1 MSQPTPPEV
10 FVSPAAKVATTC
22 ATTTIAIGVKNVVG
36 LTGYHLDITYDAA
49 DLEISNV
56 VNGGFL
62 GEPVNSEFY
71 EPSNSWATPGVISF
85 GMVQQNTAENP
96 IQPRSGEGN
105 LIVITLKGK
114 TANASTAITINGTT
128 SQLVNWPEALPIE
141 FTVTNGLVTTE
152 SCAPT
157 ASGQTVSTAEDTA
170 KAITLGAND
179 PDSDLLTYAY
189 SDPVHGTVTGSGP
202 LVSYDP
208 GCELPRSRQF
218 HLYCQ

>member
-1 MSQPTPPEV
+1 MQAVPPVSEPSCCWLLPSRSACPGHVFPKQPPPEV

-49 DLEISNV
+49 DLEITNV

-85 GMVQQNTAENP
+85 GMVQQNTAENS

-105 LIVITLKGK
+105 LIIITLKARQP
-114 TANASTAITINGTT
+114 TPPPLSPSTVPPAS
-128 SQLVNWPEALPIE
+128 W
-141 FTVTNGLVTTE
+141 
-152 SCAPT
+152 
-157 ASGQTVSTAEDTA
+157 
-170 KAITLGAND
+170 
-179 PDSDLLTYAY
+179 
-189 SDPVHGTVTGSGP
+189 
-202 LVSYDP
+202 
-208 GCELPRSRQF
+208 
-218 HLYCQ
+218 

>member
-1 MSQPTPPEV
+1 MNSASRTTRILTILLLVAAIALSLPGTVLSQPTPPEV

-49 DLEISNV
+49 DLEITNV

-105 LIVITLKGK
+105 LIVITLKAK
-114 TANASTAITINGTT
+114 S
-128 SQLVNWPEALPIE
+128 SQRLHRYHHQRHHQPAGELAGSAAHRVHRNEWAGDDRILR
-141 FTVTNGLVTTE
+141 
-152 SCAPT
+152 
-157 ASGQTVSTAEDTA
+157 
-170 KAITLGAND
+170 
-179 PDSDLLTYAY
+179 SDR
-189 SDPVHGTVTGSGP
+189 VGSN
-202 LVSYDP
+202 
-208 GCELPRSRQF
+208 RQ
-218 HLYCQ
+218 HR